1 MDPYEYAFKCF
12 ASKWKPL
19 ILRAIY
25 VDHVTRFSAF
35 KKTHYAISEKVL
47 SKTLRE
53 LEAEGFVK
61 RTVFAEVPVRV
72 EYVLTEAGQ
81 ELIVLLDTVYRW
93 SRKRML
99 EKSIPIDPVGEK
111 FHGYVAEESLDI

>member
-25 VDHVTRFSAF
+25 VDHVTRFSKF

-47 SKTLRE
+47 SKTLKE
-53 LEAEGFVK
+53 LEAGGFVK

-72 EYVLTEAGQ
+72 EYALTDSGE
-81 ELIVLLDTVYRW
+81 ELIKLMDTIYQW

-99 EKSIPIDPVGEK
+99 EKNIPIDSVGEK
-111 FHGYVAEESLDI
+111 FHGYIDEI